1 MTRKQQM
8 YVRQFASGVAD
19 FSSQYGSDAPR
30 SFSYSINNIVGEPKI
45 FPRYGDFTQ
54 SAVMRTYGGWWTND
68 GNLGDFPERPL
79 STEFCS
85 EDYIDLIFEQAVYP
99 WSIAIYETFN
109 PGAVVRILAYCEHF
123 PDHDIENV
131 DSSDTTNLDLHKKL
145 ITMPCTGAANRWRVL
160 WQGSPLNN
168 SSRKEAQVFAPL
180 LNEIRHRTR
189 FIRIEFCHSF
199 LDYYTEID
207 AVELIGTL
215 KLSLSSSVDPLPL
228 SLISTNVIDDVITD
242 LMDVSESKMDV
253 SLIKYPATTDNDV
266 TMKSICDV
274 TTVNYSVDYFS
285 LLPVEVLEKIF
296 GFLPLPDLFN
306 AAKVCRS
313 FRYLSYNGR
322 FLRFVQ
328 LRPYWHLA
336 DPNLLH
342 CVQIRFPRIL
352 PHQINPFNDDHYNSL
367 LYLDL
372 GWFGGGDV
380 INSDQMNHFLLNT
393 NTSHLTTIN
402 MTSSTC
408 VDDKTVKVVTSQC
421 KLLRHLDLASCDKPT
436 SEGLRCLGDL
446 KHLESVNLYR
456 TKVDDAGVIWI
467 LQNNPQLMKINIGS
481 CLKIADYDRILEE
494 IAAYCL
500 FIESID
506 VWRAKT
512 LTYRGIRF
520 LSENC
525 KYVRHLDLGWC
536 NGVTSSTSCFHLVS
550 RLHYLQ
556 RLLVTANR
564 TISDD
569 DVTMIANNCPELQQL
584 DILGTRLVTR
594 TSIDHLLQKSTNLK
608 FLDLSYCHA
617 FNDQVVKDLRTAHP
631 RVEIKRGSL

>member
-1 MTRKQQM
+1 MTRKQQI

-30 SFSYSINNIVGEPKI
+30 SFSYSMQNIVGEPKI

-54 SAVMRTYGGWWTND
+54 SAVMRTYGGWWND
-68 GNLGDFPERPL
+68 DKKDFSARPK

-123 PDHDIENV
+123 PDHDIENM
-131 DSSDTTNLDLHKKL
+131 DSSDATNLDLHKKL
-145 ITMPCTGAANRWRVL
+145 IAMPCTGSANRWRVL
-160 WQGSPLNN
+160 WQGNPLNN
-168 SSRKEAQVFAPL
+168 NRRKEAQVFAPV

-189 FIRIEFCHSF
+189 FIRIEFCHSC
-199 LDYYTEID
+199 LDYYTGID

-215 KLSLSSSVDPLPL
+215 KLSLSSSVDPLPM
-228 SLISTNVIDDVITD
+228 SLIPVNVISDVITD
-242 LMDVSESKMDV
+242 LTNVAESKMDV
-253 SLIKYPATTDNDV
+253 SLSPKRDDV
-266 TMKSICDV
+266 TMKSDV
-274 TTVNYSVDYFS
+274 TKRWGADYFS

-313 FRYLSYNGR
+313 FRYLSYDGR

-328 LRPYWHLA
+328 LRPYWHRA
-336 DPNLLH
+336 DSNLLN
-342 CVQIRFPRIL
+342 CLQIRFPRVL
-352 PHQINPFNDDHYNSL
+352 PNQINPKNDHRYNSL
-367 LYLDL
+367 LLLDM
-372 GWFGGGDV
+372 GWLGGGDV
-380 INSDQMNHFLLNT
+380 INSDQMNRFLLTT
-393 NTSHLTTIN
+393 NTSHLTTLSV
-402 MTSSTC
+402 TSSQC
-408 VDDKTVKVVTSQC
+408 VDDDTVKIVTSQC
-421 KLLRHLDLASCDKPT
+421 AMLRHLDVGSCEKPT
-436 SEGLRCLGDL
+436 EEGLRCLGDL
-446 KHLESVNLYR
+446 RRLETVNLYR

-467 LQNNPQLMKINIGS
+467 LQNNGQLKKINIGS
-481 CLKIADYDRILEE
+481 CLKIADYDRIFEE
-494 IAAYCL
+494 IAAYCPN
-500 FIESID
+500 IESID

-520 LSENC
+520 LTTSC
-525 KYVRHLDLGWC
+525 KNVKHLDLGWC
-536 NGVTSSTSCFHLVS
+536 NGVTSSTRCFHLVAK
-550 RLHYLQ
+550 LHKLR

-564 TISDD
+564 TICDD
-569 DVTMIANNCPELQQL
+569 DVTMIADNCPHLQQL

-594 TSIDHLLQKSTNLK
+594 RSIDHLLLKTSNLT

-617 FNDQVVKDLRTAHP
+617 FNRSTVQQLRTQHP
-631 RVEIKRGSL
+631 AVHIKMGNL